1 MEEIEGEEGRFDV
14 SLVVGANDTVNPAA
28 VMDPD
33 SELAGM
39 PVIQVWRSRKVLMLK
54 RSLAGG
60 YADVDN
66 PLFFNENTNMV
77 LGDAKA
83 TVDEM
88 YAKLKNLV

>member
-1 MEEIEGEEGRFDV
+1 M
-14 SLVVGANDTVNPAA
+14 SLVVGANDTVNPSA

-39 PVIQVWRSRKVLMLK
+39 PVIPVWRSRKVLVLK

-83 TVDEM
+83 TVDDM
-88 YAKLKNLV
+88 YSKLKNLG

>member
-1 MEEIEGEEGRFDV
+1 M
-14 SLVVGANDTVNPAA
+14 SLVVGANDTVNPSA

-39 PVIQVWRSRKVLMLK
+39 PVIQVWRSRKV
-54 RSLAGG
+54 LAGG

-83 TVDEM
+83 TVDDM
-88 YAKLKNLV
+88 YSKLKNLG